1 MDKGTLIRTVLLAIT
16 LINQIAGTTLIA
28 LDEFQVN
35 TIVEAGYILVS
46 VIATAVA
53 SIVAWYKN
61 NYVTKKGKAQKAVL
75 KAQGLAK
82 K

>member
-1 MDKGTLIRTVLLAIT
+1 MDKGTTIRTVLLAIT

-35 TIVEAGYILVS
+35 TIMEAIYILVS
-46 VIATAVA
+46 VGATAAAAIA
-53 SIVAWYKN
+53 SWYKN
-61 NYVTKKGKAQKAVL
+61 NYVTKRGKAQKAVL
-75 KAQGLAK
+75 KAQGLVK

>member
-1 MDKGTLIRTVLLAIT
+1 LDKGTTIRTVLLIIT

-35 TIVEAGYILVS
+35 TIVEAIYLLVS
-46 VIATAVA
+46 VGATAAA

-61 NYVTKKGKAQKAVL
+61 NYVTKRGKAQKAVL
-75 KAQGLAK
+75 KAQGLEK

>member
-1 MDKGTLIRTVLLAIT
+1 LDKGTTIRTVLLIIT

-28 LDEFQVN
+28 LDEFEVN
-35 TIVEAGYILVS
+35 TIVEAIYLLVS
-46 VIATAVA
+46 VGATAAA
-53 SIVAWYKN
+53 SIVSWYKN